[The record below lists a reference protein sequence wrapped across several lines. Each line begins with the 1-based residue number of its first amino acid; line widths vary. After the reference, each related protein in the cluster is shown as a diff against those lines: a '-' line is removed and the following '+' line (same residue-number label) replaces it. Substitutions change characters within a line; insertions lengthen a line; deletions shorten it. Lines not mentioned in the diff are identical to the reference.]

1 MSRVLASLLFFT
13 CISATLPC
21 PAQGPASKENP
32 QVVKAVVHIN
42 FKDADRHEHALNNV
56 ENILKEAGDTEVVV
70 VCHGEGL
77 ALLSKKQSGQAELV
91 QSLMKKGVHFEACE
105 NTMRKKSL
113 AKEDL
118 LEGIKTVPSGAVEI
132 IRKQS
137 EGFSYFKP

>member
-1 MSRVLASLLFFT
+1 
-13 CISATLPC
+13 
-21 PAQGPASKENP
+21 
-32 QVVKAVVHIN
+32 
-42 FKDADRHEHALNNV
+42 
-56 ENILKEAGDTEVVV
+56 
-70 VCHGEGL
+70 EGL

-91 QSLMKKGVHFEACE
+91 QSLMKKGVRFEACQ